1 MVFCGGAFNLG
12 LFMLDFWQA
21 LTTHP
26 MTPWF
31 GWLGLGTILI
41 FAALG
46 QVRPYIPEDP
56 IEKLQKTLGAANLPY
71 SLFLILLLFWATIA
85 LLLFIGLLSVIWQV
99 IAAMLP
105 AAPDPAEGKA
115 AQWEYRLL
123 LTKLAALTTVLG
135 ATVALPFT
143 IIRLRLTNEQTRH
156 AENVLFNTKLNE
168 AVESLH
174 ARYQVTERQGKDH
187 YVDIWKDDIIKRNGA
202 IDRLETLAIERPE
215 EAPRIARTLC
225 VYLRELTRE
234 YPAQTPTEAHKI
246 WNWAQNL
253 QVKRSDMETAAQVL
267 GRLSEKAGVPPKDL
281 AIDLSGVN
289 LQAMRLEHL
298 NFEHAILNACHL
310 DGARLNGAELNEA
323 KLNGAELNGAQL
335 NGAKLKVAELNFAK
349 LNKADLN
356 QAQLHEA
363 QLHGAQLNWAG
374 LLGAELKVAKLN
386 FAKLNGANL
395 FAAKL
400 NGAELIGAQLH
411 GAKLNNPTDLKDAQA
426 TTSSLRSVNLSHVQ
440 HVAEFVKSAFGD
452 RSVILPDDVPF
463 PIDRWPDAK
472 LDDATYQEEYRRFLS
487 DPDAY
492 IPPQHRND

>member
-56 IEKLQKTLGAANLPY
+56 IEKLQKTLGATNLPY
-71 SLFLILLLFWATIA
+71 SLFLFLLLFWATIA
-85 LLLFIGLLSVIWQV
+85 LLLFTGLLSVIWQV

-105 AAPDPAEGKA
+105 AAPDTAEGKA

-135 ATVALPFT
+135 ATIALPFT

-174 ARYQVTERQGKDH
+174 ARYQATEWKRKDG

-202 IDRLETLAIERPE
+202 IDRLENLAIERPE
-215 EAPRIARTLC
+215 EAPRIARILC
-225 VYLRELTRE
+225 VYLKEMSKE
-234 YPAQTPTEAHKI
+234 HPP
-246 WNWAQNL
+246 
-253 QVKRSDMETAAQVL
+253 ET
-267 GRLSEKAGVPPKDL
+267 PPKGTAPDELIRWARGLKIKRADMQAALHAL
-281 AIDLSGVN
+281 ARIHQETKIPPKELGIDLYKVN
-289 LQAMRLEHL
+289 LQAMTFKQPRFNAP
-298 NFEHAILNACHL
+298 NFEHAVLSDSYL
-310 DGARLNGAELNEA
+310 DGANLIGTKLNRATLNRASLIGAKLDWAELEN
-323 KLNGAELNGAQL
+323 AELNGA
-335 NGAKLKVAELNFAK
+335 KIV
-349 LNKADLN
+349 
-356 QAQLHEA
+356 
-363 QLHGAQLNWAG
+363 GAQLSEANLTQAK
-374 LLGAELKVAKLN
+374 LQFAELGYTSCFNTYFNGAV
-386 FAKLNGANL
+386 LNGTIL
-395 FAAKL
+395 TGVKT
-400 NGAELIGAQLH
+400 NGASFRNVDLSMLMNVDELIEH
-411 GAKLNNPTDLKDAQA
+411 
-426 TTSSLRSVNLSHVQ
+426 
-440 HVAEFVKSAFGD
+440 AFGD

-472 LDDATYQEEYRRFLS
+472 LDNEAYWQEYRRFLS
-487 DPDAY
+487 DPGPY

>member
-71 SLFLILLLFWATIA
+71 SLYLILLLFWATIA
-85 LLLFIGLLSVIWQV
+85 LLLFTGLLSVIWQV

-105 AAPDPAEGKA
+105 AAPDTAEGKA

-143 IIRLRLTNEQTRH
+143 IIRLRLTNEQNRH
-156 AENVLFNTKLNE
+156 AENVLLNTKLNE
-168 AVESLH
+168 AIESLH
-174 ARYQVTERQGKDH
+174 ARYQVTERQGDDG

-202 IDRLETLAIERPE
+202 IDRLENLAIKHPE

-225 VYLRELTRE
+225 VYLRELTRDHRPE
-234 YPAQTPTEAHKI
+234 TPPEGATPDGIRH
-246 WNWAQNL
+246 WAQNL

-267 GRLSEKAGVPPKDL
+267 GRLSEKAGIPPKDL

-289 LQAMRLEHL
+289 LQAMRLDRL

-310 DGARLNGAELNEA
+310 DGARLNWTELNGARLNGAKLNGAMLNGAELNGARLNWAELNGA
-323 KLNGAELNGAQL
+323 KLNGAELNGAM
-335 NGAKLKVAELNFAK
+335 
-349 LNKADLN
+349 
-356 QAQLHEA
+356 
-363 QLHGAQLNWAG
+363 
-374 LLGAELKVAKLN
+374 
-386 FAKLNGANL
+386 
-395 FAAKL
+395 L
-400 NGAELIGAQLH
+400 NGAELNGAELN
-411 GAKLNNPTDLKDAQA
+411 GAMLNKFTDLRDAEYV
-426 TTSSLRSVNLSHVQ
+426 T
-440 HVAEFVKSAFGD
+440 EFVKSAFGD

-463 PIDRWPDAK
+463 PIDRWPDAE
-472 LDDATYQEEYRRFLS
+472 LDNETYQDEYARFREN
-487 DPDAY
+487 PDAY

>member
-1 MVFCGGAFNLG
+1 
-12 LFMLDFWQA
+12 ML
-21 LTTHP
+21 T
-26 MTPWF
+26 
-31 GWLGLGTILI
+31 
-41 FAALG
+41 
-46 QVRPYIPEDP
+46 
-56 IEKLQKTLGAANLPY
+56 KLQKHLGSELFPPW
-71 SLFLILLLFWATIA
+71 LFLLLVLFWATIA
-85 LLLFIGLLSVIWQV
+85 LLLFTGLLSVIWQV
-99 IAAMLP
+99 IATMLP
-105 AAPDPAEGKA
+105 AAPDTVEGKA

-143 IIRLRLTNEQTRH
+143 IIRLRLTNEQNRH

-174 ARYQVTERQGKDH
+174 ARYQATEWKRKDG

-202 IDRLETLAIERPE
+202 IDRLESLAIERKK

-234 YPAQTPTEAHKI
+234 YPAQTPPKGTAHEI
-246 WNWAQNL
+246 GDWAQNL
-253 QVKRSDMETAAQVL
+253 QVKRSDMESAAQVL

-289 LQAMRLEHL
+289 LQAMRLDHL
-298 NFEHAILNACHL
+298 NFEYAILNDCHL
-310 DGARLNGAELNEA
+310 DGARLNAV
-323 KLNGAELNGAQL
+323 KLNGAALNGAML
-335 NGAKLKVAELNFAK
+335 NGARLNWAEV
-349 LNKADLN
+349 NKADLN

-374 LLGAELKVAKLN
+374 LIGAELKAAKLN

-395 FAAKL
+395 FSAKL
-400 NGAELIGAQLH
+400 NKAGLIGAQLH

-463 PIDRWPDAK
+463 PIDRWPDAE
-472 LDDATYQEEYRRFLS
+472 LDDKTYRDEYARFLS
-487 DPDAY
+487 DPNTY